1 MFSLQQILG
10 HATVDMV
17 RRYVF
22 LASFETVRRLHA
34 AASPPDGLVI
44 GPKISLFIPRAWVG
58 VLDGLADASRVT
70 VQQLIRSAIAR
81 FLALVAEKK
90 ELAIIVARGTFQD
103 RAAETADCLDF
114 KAWCATVASAPMRS
128 GWAFSDSIR

>member
-1 MFSLQQILG
+1 M
-10 HATVDMV
+10 
-17 RRYVF
+17 
-22 LASFETVRRLHA
+22 
-34 AASPPDGLVI
+34 
-44 GPKISLFIPRAWVG
+44 
-58 VLDGLADASRVT
+58 T
-70 VQQLIRSAIAR
+70 VQQLIRSTIAQ

-90 ELAIIVARGTFQD
+90 ELAIIVARGRFQD